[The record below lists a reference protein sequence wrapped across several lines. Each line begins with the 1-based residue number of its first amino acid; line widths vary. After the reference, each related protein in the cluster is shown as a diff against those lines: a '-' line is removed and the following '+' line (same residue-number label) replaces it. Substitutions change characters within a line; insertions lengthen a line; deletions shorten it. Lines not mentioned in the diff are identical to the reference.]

1 MKISRQTHK
10 SLISLTNDYI
20 DGVSISKSSDSTDP
34 LNTISKEDMIIL
46 NERSEEK
53 IYTIA
58 DSKDDDDKET
68 VVTRKT
74 VSKNNIPRQSDD
86 IVNIIKDIVY
96 EQITDSE
103 SEEDLSS
110 SQNQLF
116 QIIGGKKIFLFCSY
130 LLLF

>member
-58 DSKDDDDKET
+58 EPKDDDDKET
-68 VVTRKT
+68 VVKLLESYSDEMNFGLHQFNLRP
-74 VSKNNIPRQSDD
+74 VSVMGYKSTI
-86 IVNIIKDIVY
+86 
-96 EQITDSE
+96 DS
-103 SEEDLSS
+103 
-110 SQNQLF
+110 
-116 QIIGGKKIFLFCSY
+116 
-130 LLLF
+130 